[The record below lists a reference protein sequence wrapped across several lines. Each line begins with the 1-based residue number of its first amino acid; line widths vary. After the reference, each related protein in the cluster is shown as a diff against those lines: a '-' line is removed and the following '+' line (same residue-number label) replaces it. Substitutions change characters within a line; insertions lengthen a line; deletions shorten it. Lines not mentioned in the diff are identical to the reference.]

1 VGGGSIRIPQVE
13 MQKTVLKLLG
23 ISDDEAK
30 DKFGFLLD
38 ALEYG
43 CPPHGGMAFGLD
55 RLVMIMTGSDSI
67 REVIAFPKTQ
77 TAACLLTD
85 APASVPRKVL
95 RELSVKVS
103 LPEKD

>member
-1 VGGGSIRIPQVE
+1 
-13 MQKTVLKLLG
+13 
-23 ISDDEAK
+23 
-30 DKFGFLLD
+30 LLD
-38 ALEYG
+38 ALQYG

-85 APASVPRKVL
+85 APAGVPRKVL
-95 RELSVKVS
+95 RELSIKVS